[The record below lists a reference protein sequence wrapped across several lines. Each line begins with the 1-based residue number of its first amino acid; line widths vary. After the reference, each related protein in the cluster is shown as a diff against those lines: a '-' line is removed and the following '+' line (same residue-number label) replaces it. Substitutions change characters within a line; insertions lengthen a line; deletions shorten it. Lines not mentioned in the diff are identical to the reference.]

1 LASLILA
8 TTTIIPVAMFDQQLP
23 TPTDTP
29 TRMDFDEP
37 SPTSYAHNSTTWT
50 PVDSMTPI
58 STNPSRKRS
67 RDESAFDLVDGG
79 YFHAAEIVK
88 PPEPIPEEPIYGEGM
103 VLINPSTGAA
113 LGAESQT
120 GTWYEEKADHE
131 SLKREVE
138 AANFRPKLPTS
149 RKSMRLSQSS
159 IKTGFESFT
168 AQNNDVVN
176 APASPPKTSS
186 GAPHPEIDDATLAL
200 GIGWTKISS
209 DENIQ
214 TAARGWARYL
224 ENHYARHVHGAEI
237 LLQSTGLN
245 AYLVGCQEG
254 FYLFAENLLEGRLV
268 SHSWD
273 GCLAN
278 LRAPGGILFEGE
290 HTLSAERTPGP
301 DLGVFAAQQQQ
312 QQSSGTEAMAAM
324 EVESEFCEPKP
335 ASQQLPSRTPQNW
348 AEYNRLQ
355 NSTGA
360 WVAGNEME

>member
-1 LASLILA
+1 
-8 TTTIIPVAMFDQQLP
+8 M
-23 TPTDTP
+23 
-29 TRMDFDEP
+29 
-37 SPTSYAHNSTTWT
+37 

-67 RDESAFDLVDGG
+67 RDESAFDLNDGG
-79 YFHAAEIVK
+79 YFHSAEIVK

-103 VLINPSTGAA
+103 VLINSSTGLA
-113 LGAESQT
+113 LSADSQT
-120 GTWYEEKADHE
+120 GTWYEEKVDHE

-138 AANFRPKLPTS
+138 EANFRPKLPTS

-159 IKTGFESFT
+159 IKTGFEVFNTT
-168 AQNNDVVN
+168 AASAQTLGSITPTTTNNT

-186 GAPHPEIDDATLAL
+186 GPHPSVDDATMAL

-209 DENIQ
+209 DEHIQ

-254 FYLFAENLLEGRLV
+254 FYLFSENLLEGRLV
-268 SHSWD
+268 SRTWER
-273 GCLAN
+273 CLLN
-278 LRAPGGILFEGE
+278 LRVQPDIVFDGE
-290 HTLSAERTPGP
+290 NTLTAERTPGP
-301 DLGVFAAQQQQ
+301 DLNLFSGNGTAARAQQDGPIEDMMIEQD
-312 QQSSGTEAMAAM
+312 
-324 EVESEFCEPKP
+324 KP
-335 ASQQLPSRTPQNW
+335 SQATNVTATPQNW

-355 NSTGA
+355 NQNGA
-360 WVAGNEME
+360 WVGGMEMD

>member
-1 LASLILA
+1 
-8 TTTIIPVAMFDQQLP
+8 MFEHQLP

-131 SLKREVE
+131 TLKREVE

-149 RKSMRLSQSS
+149 RKSIRLSQSS
-159 IKTGFESFT
+159 IKTGFESFS
-168 AQNNDVVN
+168 AQNNDVLSSTITV
-176 APASPPKTSS
+176 PASPPKTSS
-186 GAPHPEIDDATLAL
+186 SGSHPEIDDATLAL

-268 SHSWD
+268 SRSWD

-278 LRAPGGILFEGE
+278 LRAPGGIVFEGE

-301 DLGVFAAQQQQ
+301 DLAVFAGQQ
-312 QQSSGTEAMAAM
+312 QQSLEQEPMAAM
-324 EVESEFCEPKP
+324 AVETEVAEPK
-335 ASQQLPSRTPQNW
+335 ASSQQISSRTPQNW

-355 NSTGA
+355 NPNGA
-360 WVAGNEME
+360 WVAGMEMD